1 MEHDAYARELAGLYG
16 IDPTLSYSELV
27 DEFKKL
33 LESKKAR
40 LQKLYKMKAGVHKIE
55 DARVGGRPTNE
66 HLGGSALTSQKEAST
81 LDRRSSRLATTD
93 LIKDIN
99 VEVQDLIQDIGDLE
113 TSILYLKHST
123 TNSISLTSS
132 TNSTFNNENLADDKV
147 AELQKALD
155 IELQVKSGAQRLVET
170 YKMGPRNV
178 LEEAKRQ
185 FDSANKKIG
194 FIRNQ
199 LIRVKQLTDTTQQSA
214 DSLKNTAASTPP
226 HSGDVK
232 GLSNGTLSSSLA
244 CRDPIVL
251 WKAKVFDLVHRC
263 RVERAVLDGSRKAVH
278 AMLDGQTHA
287 DKARK
292 MAALQNARE
301 SLHKLYL
308 IQLSLKSL
316 LEKPPA
322 VTSEITAICQA
333 PELSNLVDSVWT
345 SHMPGKV
352 SSVLQTPNAPTAV
365 TGSLEVR
372 CFGCQDVL
380 DTFPSEIVY
389 NDVTADVRCCLLLDH
404 KRVWESNWR
413 SPGQHC
419 WDAQTTFNVDQ
430 AKELQVQVFWRRVF
444 PPPGSPSVSYGSSNT
459 LTTSGT
465 LGRSSVGSAT
475 DGTAM
480 GLDWVLG
487 AVTYLRLEDFLGC
500 QSSPLVLEMMPRGNV
515 FMILKFTDPVLA
527 KPAARLRRQNRLFSK
542 RKAFAHAVLFLS
554 VCYKIGRCSV
564 ALHKPT
570 FNMFLGFIGRDI
582 PRSSEMNINVRL
594 WARLL
599 KSGQLLSLN
608 RATLSGS
615 ATLNRPAEPGHLS
628 STTQTSTLM
637 GHEGRYQAFDTPQR
651 GAPVSPTPSQVTISR
666 TLLALPASRPSLH
679 THRVRTPSMSR
690 LPTRL
695 TSKQSGF
702 STLPIIGRSGKSLPI
717 VRDRRHSLESASCR
731 RLPVVQR
738 TVSVVSR
745 APSCQRPEPDNFR
758 TVSVKSRTPPA
769 TFSPVIERIINIPG
783 RPQNS
788 VDDGQRDELPSCI
801 LSDSIIHIKSSSS
814 DNLNISSLPISSHD
828 SLPTSPVGAVR
839 DSLVRQTSGA
849 GLVSTDTFIQ
859 ADTLI
864 DLDVRKRDSSLR
876 PSDSDFHSSRQSQG
890 SDIVEHGEE
899 HTIISPPRRVS
910 ERVAH
915 GEGIII
921 IIIIIIHFLFSP
933 TLYMY
938 IDRADW
944 CLVKM

>member
-16 IDPTLSYSELV
+16 VDSTLSYPELV

-55 DARVGGRPTNE
+55 DARIGGRSTSE
-66 HLGGSALTSQKEAST
+66 HLGSSALTTQKEAST

-93 LIKDIN
+93 LINDIN

-113 TSILYLKHST
+113 TSLLYLKHST
-123 TNSISLTSS
+123 TNSISLSSS
-132 TNSTFNNENLADDKV
+132 TNAAFNNENLADDKV

-199 LIRVKQLTDTTQQSA
+199 LIRVKQLTDTNQQPRGTLNADGFYWPPRLWVFASA
-214 DSLKNTAASTPP
+214 DSLKNTAAPTPP

-244 CRDPIVL
+244 CRDSIVL
-251 WKAKVFDLVHRC
+251 WKAKVFELVHRC

-316 LEKPPA
+316 LDKPPA

-333 PELSNLVDSVWT
+333 PELPNLVDSVWT
-345 SHMPGKV
+345 SHTPGKI
-352 SSVLQTPNAPTAV
+352 SSVLQTPTAPTAV

-389 NDVTADVRCCLLLDH
+389 NDLTGNASSPSGNASKELSAQLSDGHWADVRCCLLLDH

-413 SPGQHC
+413 SPGQQC

-444 PPPGSPSVSYGSSNT
+444 QPPGSPSVSYGSSNT

-465 LGRSSVGSAT
+465 LGRGSVGSAT

-542 RKAFAHAVLFLS
+542 RK
-554 VCYKIGRCSV
+554 
-564 ALHKPT
+564 
-570 FNMFLGFIGRDI
+570 GRDI

-608 RATLSGS
+608 RTTMSGS
-615 ATLNRPAEPGHLS
+615 ATLNRPAEPSHLG
-628 STTQTSTLM
+628 STTQTDTLM
-637 GHEGRYQAFDTPQR
+637 GHEGRYQTFDTPQR
-651 GAPVSPTPSQVTISR
+651 GAPASPTPSQVTISR
-666 TLLALPASRPSLH
+666 TPLALPASRPSLH
-679 THRVRTPSMSR
+679 THRVRIPSMPR

-695 TSKQSGF
+695 TTKQSGF
-702 STLPIIGRSGKSLPI
+702 STLPTIGRSGKGLPI
-717 VRDRRHSLESASCR
+717 VRDRRHSFESASCR

-745 APSCQRPEPDNFR
+745 APSCQ
-758 TVSVKSRTPPA
+758 V
-769 TFSPVIERIINIPG
+769 
-783 RPQNS
+783 
-788 VDDGQRDELPSCI
+788 C
-801 LSDSIIHIKSSSS
+801 
-814 DNLNISSLPISSHD
+814 
-828 SLPTSPVGAVR
+828 VR
-839 DSLVRQTSGA
+839 DRA
-849 GLVSTDTFIQ
+849 N
-859 ADTLI
+859 
-864 DLDVRKRDSSLR
+864 R
-876 PSDSDFHSSRQSQG
+876 PVTIRIHSM
-890 SDIVEHGEE
+890 H
-899 HTIISPPRRVS
+899 
-910 ERVAH
+910 
-915 GEGIII
+915 
-921 IIIIIIHFLFSP
+921 
-933 TLYMY
+933 
-938 IDRADW
+938 
-944 CLVKM
+944 